1 MKVTD
6 GAWPGATEPN
16 TTGPAGAARQ
26 PCGSCSARRTP
37 CSVALPAAVSVTRT
51 AAAWPGCMAE
61 GALTVT
67 WRAPGVATLVNEP
80 CNGRFAS
87 AEEWPTYTLYC
98 PAVWVQPL
106 AESSHQDGS
115 CGVSTTEARAEAPGA
130 RLTRW

>member
-6 GAWPGATEPN
+6 GAWPGVTEPN
-16 TTGPAGAARQ
+16 TAGPAGTARQ

-51 AAAWPGCMAE
+51 AAALPGCTAE

-67 WRAPGVATLVNEP
+67 WRAPGVAGMLKEP
-80 CNGRFAS
+80 RSGRSAS
-87 AEEWPTYTLYC
+87 AEESPTYTWYC

-106 AESSHQDGS
+106 AESSHRDSS
-115 CGVSTTEARAEAPGA
+115 CGVIVNETRAEAPGA